1 MADLPQQDTIVQY
14 VADGITTTYI
24 VPFFTP
30 IETTGIPDLDVYTQA
45 ASAPPIPSVDI
56 NVWNVAY
63 TYAPNLDPITGGM
76 VVFNPGFIPPNGYIV
91 TIVRDVSA
99 SLDVEFS
106 NAQTFSGYTLDFAL
120 DKLLLISQQ
129 NKTYALQR
137 NLSYIVNSY
146 LPEALLESSVQIPV
160 LQPGYIWIGG
170 TNGGVLS
177 AYLQEPSDA
186 STLRSELANNAPV
199 TDGANLVGYYDT
211 VNMDSTT
218 VSAQLTYLTEQ
229 AASVFPSGTII
240 DFGGTTAPTGFL
252 ACNGNSY
259 PTATYPNLFAAIGYA
274 WGGSGAN
281 FNVPNL
287 SRSVTMGAGGIGS
300 SVIGNV
306 VGNTGGEEAH
316 LMAANEL
323 IAHSHGIPTVQ
334 SNSSGP
340 LGISTSNQAP
350 NTTQASGITPAGTVL
365 PFNII
370 QPAAIVLKC
379 IKT

>member
-1 MADLPQQDTIVQY
+1 MANLPQQDTIVQY

-30 IETTGIPDLDVYTQA
+30 IESNGVPDLDVYTQA
-45 ASAPPIPSVDI
+45 ASALPVPSQDI

-63 TYAPNLDPITGGM
+63 IYTPNLDPITGGLIT
-76 VVFNPGFIPPNGYIV
+76 FNAGYIPPNGYIV

-106 NAQTFSGYTLDFAL
+106 NAQTFSGFTLDFAL

-129 NKTYALQR
+129 NKTYALER

-146 LPEALLESSVQIPV
+146 IPEALISATVQIPI

-170 TNGGVLS
+170 SNGGVVS
-177 AYLQEPSDA
+177 AFLQEPSDA

-211 VNMDSTT
+211 VNMNSTT
-218 VSAQLTYLTEQ
+218 VDAQLTYLTEQ
-229 AASVFPSGTII
+229 AASVFPPGTII
-240 DFGGTTAPTGFL
+240 DFAGSSAPTGFL
-252 ACNGNSY
+252 VCNGDSY
-259 PTATYPNLFAAIGYA
+259 PTATYTNLFAAIGYT

-287 SRSVTMGAGGIGS
+287 SRSVTMGAGGVGS
-300 SVIGNV
+300 GVIGNA

-323 IAHSHGIPTVQ
+323 VAHTHSIPCVQ
-334 SNSSGP
+334 SNSSGS
-340 LGISTSNQAP
+340 LGISTSAQPP
-350 NTTQASGITPAGTVL
+350 NTTQQTGVTPAGPVV

-379 IKT
+379 IKY

>member
-30 IETTGIPDLDVYTQA
+30 IETTGVPDLDVYTQA
-45 ASAPPIPSVDI
+45 ASAPPIPSIDI
-56 NVWNVAY
+56 NEWNVAY
-63 TYAPNLDPITGGM
+63 TYTPNLDPITGGM
-76 VVFNPGFIPPNGYIV
+76 ITFNPGFIPPNGYIV

-120 DKLLLISQQ
+120 DKLLLITQQ
-129 NKTYALQR
+129 NKTFALER
-137 NLSYIVNSY
+137 NISYIINSY
-146 LPEALLESSVQIPV
+146 LPEDLLLANVQIPI
-160 LQPGYIWIGG
+160 LQPGYIWIGAV
-170 TNGGVLS
+170 NGGVTS

-186 STLRSELANNAPV
+186 STLRSELANNAPI

-211 VNMDSTT
+211 VNMEPTT
-218 VSAQLTYLTEQ
+218 VDAQLTYLTEQ
-229 AASVFPSGTII
+229 AAAVFPSGSLI
-240 DFGGTTAPTGFL
+240 DFAGTTPPTGFL
-252 ACNGNSY
+252 VCNGDSY
-259 PTATYPNLFAAIGYA
+259 LTATYPNLFAAIGYA

-281 FNVPNL
+281 FKVPNL
-287 SRSVTMGAGGIGS
+287 SRTVTMGSGGVGS
-300 SVIGNV
+300 AVIGNV
-306 VGNTGGEEAH
+306 VGNTGGQETH

-323 IAHSHGIPTVQ
+323 VAHSHSIPVVQ

-340 LGISTSNQAP
+340 LGISTSAQAD
-350 NTTQASGITPAGTVL
+350 NTTQASGVTPIGTVV

>member
-14 VADGITTTYI
+14 VADGITTTYV

-30 IETTGIPDLDVYTQA
+30 IEPSGVPDINVYTQA
-45 ASAPPIPSVDI
+45 ATAPPIPATDI

-63 TYAPNLDPITGGM
+63 TYMPNLNPITGGM
-76 VVFNPGFIPPNGYIV
+76 IIFNSGFIPPTGYIV

-106 NAQTFSGYTLDFAL
+106 NAQTFSGFTLDFAL

-146 LPEALLESSVQIPV
+146 LPEALLDANVQIPI
-160 LQPGYIWIGG
+160 LQPGYIWIGA
-170 TNGGVLS
+170 TNGGV
-177 AYLQEPSDA
+177 AAAFLQEPADA
-186 STLRSELANNAPV
+186 STLRSELANNSPV
-199 TDGANLVGYYDT
+199 TDGATLVGYYDT
-211 VNMDSTT
+211 VHTNPTT
-218 VSAQLTYLTEQ
+218 VDAQLTYLTEQ
-229 AASVFPSGTII
+229 ANSSSPPGTII
-240 DFGGTTAPTGFL
+240 DFGGATPPTGFL
-252 ACNGNSY
+252 ACNGTSY
-259 PTATYPNLFAAIGYA
+259 PTATYPNLFAAIGYL

-287 SRSVTMGAGGIGS
+287 SRAVTMGAGGTGTA
-300 SVIGNV
+300 VIGNV

-323 IAHSHGIPTVQ
+323 VAHTHSIPCVQ
-334 SNSSGP
+334 SNSSGT
-340 LGISTSNQAP
+340 LGISTSAQAP
-350 NTTQASGITPAGTVL
+350 NTTQASGVTPAVTVV

-379 IKT
+379 IKY